1 MIQSYVSINSKMQI
15 LKKLSLFPFKGS
27 MTVYGIEISIN
38 FLYFLSD
45 GFPDRPQW
53 ERWHTKA
60 GCHRPALC
68 SWWRSCSCTCT
79 VFYCTVLYCILLYCI
94 VMYCTVLYLFMYLK
108 GNTQEE
114 EDEVE
119 HETRA
124 VLFVLLGFFG
134 FQSFKKPLVG
144 FDIVINL
151 LFLIFRLGLHD
162 PSAMR
167 LMNK

>member
-1 MIQSYVSINSKMQI
+1 
-15 LKKLSLFPFKGS
+15 
-27 MTVYGIEISIN
+27 
-38 FLYFLSD
+38 
-45 GFPDRPQW
+45 
-53 ERWHTKA
+53 
-60 GCHRPALC
+60 
-68 SWWRSCSCTCT
+68 
-79 VFYCTVLYCILLYCI
+79 
-94 VMYCTVLYLFMYLK
+94 MYCTVLYLFMYLK

-119 HETRA
+119 HDTRA